1 MFNFRSMEE
10 DRLANIHEYQRIL
23 LKNIDLVLLN

>member
-1 MFNFRSMEE
+1 MFNFRPLEE
-10 DRLANIHEYQRIL
+10 DRLANFHEYQRIL